1 MGFVWVAISKR
12 IIGDYEE
19 DKTELK
25 RYQYEKWKSTKQNYK
40 NKKTPI
46 IIIMKFT
53 NLFFFN
59 CIIFKNYNLSVNK
72 WNN

>member
-1 MGFVWVAISKR
+1 MGLVWVAISKR

-53 NLFFFN
+53 NLFF
-59 CIIFKNYNLSVNK
+59 
-72 WNN
+72 